1 MNPVQ
6 QLLLLDSRLN
16 DGDGQIAVEHPQ
28 LVQKLLFLPVILH
41 DDAVVQPH
49 ERAVILGADAVQ
61 MIAAAV
67 LFQHVVKYAGIVQGF
82 RNKDAKLL
90 ALAAEPIQ
98 TDQRQDDKQE
108 QDSSDRQC
116 AEADEPDAAS
126 HTGCQRGKK

>member
-28 LVQKLLFLPVILH
+28 FVQKLLFLPVILH

-67 LFQHVVKYAGIVQGF
+67 LFQHVVKFAF
-82 RNKDAKLL
+82 
-90 ALAAEPIQ
+90 IQ
-98 TDQRQDDKQE
+98 INTIK
-108 QDSSDRQC
+108 
-116 AEADEPDAAS
+116 
-126 HTGCQRGKK
+126 

>member
-28 LVQKLLFLPVILH
+28 LVQELLFLPVILH

-98 TDQRQDDKQE
+98 TDGPVVEEIKEEEPKSDD
-108 QDSSDRQC
+108 DDFSDL
-116 AEADEPDAAS
+116 PDLEWPVS
-126 HTGCQRGKK
+126 